1 MVKVMSGQYYQP
13 VNRLLEEIKLG
24 DYKNKNTLYIDDEI
38 TTEFIITLSRQLKK
52 LAEKQLSLNRED
64 RTPIKLIIASPGGS
78 LVDGMHFC
86 DLMEYY
92 INKGIEIHTYCTSYA
107 YSMAFKIL
115 ICGSKRFAYKRSDLM
130 CHQWN
135 RFKYGQETY
144 QDTVNDREQCD
155 RWYNLIVDLITEKT
169 NITAEQ
175 FNGYTKSN
183 KDFYMDSVTALD
195 LNVIDEIII

>member
-1 MVKVMSGQYYQP
+1 MGEMFVP
-13 VNRLLEEIKLG
+13 VNRLLEEMKQV
-24 DYKNKNTLYIDDEI
+24 DYKDNNTLYIDDEI
-38 TTEFIITLSRQLKK
+38 TTEFIIMLSRQLKK
-52 LAEKQLSLNRED
+52 LATKQLSLSKED

-78 LVDGMHFC
+78 LADGMHFC

-92 INKGIEIHTYCTSYA
+92 IKRGVEIHTYCTSYA
-107 YSMAFKIL
+107 YSMAFKML
-115 ICGSKRFAYKRSDLM
+115 ICGSKRFAYNSSDLM

-155 RWYNLIVDLITEKT
+155 RWYNLIIDLITEKT
-169 NITAEQ
+169 NITREQ
-175 FNGYTKSN
+175 FDSYTKSN
-183 KDFYMDSVTALD
+183 KDFYMNSETALS

>member
-1 MVKVMSGQYYQP
+1 MVNEMGEMFIP
-13 VNRLLEEIKLG
+13 VNRLLEEMKQV
-24 DYKNKNTLYIDDEI
+24 DYKDNNTLYIDEEI
-38 TTEFIITLSRQLKK
+38 TTEYIVMLSRQLKK
-52 LAEKQLSLNRED
+52 LANKQLSLSKED

-78 LVDGMHFC
+78 LIDGMHFC

-92 INKGIEIHTYCTSYA
+92 INRGVEIHTYCTSYA

-135 RFKYGQETY
+135 RFRYGQETY

-155 RWYNLIVDLITEKT
+155 KWYNLIAELITEKT
-169 NITAEQ
+169 NITREQ
-175 FNGYTKSN
+175 FDSYTKSN
-183 KDFYMDSVTALD
+183 KDFYMSATEALS

>member
-1 MVKVMSGQYYQP
+1 MGEMFQP
-13 VNRLLEEIKLG
+13 INRLLEEMKAV
-24 DYKNKNTLYIDDEI
+24 DYKDNNTLYIDEEI
-38 TTEFIITLSRQLKK
+38 TTEYIVMLSRQLKK
-52 LAEKQLSLNRED
+52 LANKQLSLSKED
-64 RTPIKLIIASPGGS
+64 RTPIKLLIASPGGS
-78 LVDGMHFC
+78 LIDGMHFC

-92 INKGIEIHTYCTSYA
+92 INRGVEIHTYCTSYA

-135 RFKYGQETY
+135 RFRYGHETY

-155 RWYNLIVDLITEKT
+155 KWYNLIADLITEKT
-169 NITAEQ
+169 NITRQQ
-175 FNGYTKSN
+175 FDSYTQSN
-183 KDFYMDSVTALD
+183 KDFYMSASEALA